1 MKKQAV
7 LVFARRPELGRVKTR
22 LETCI
27 GAPRTL
33 SLYQAFL
40 TDTLL
45 AARESR
51 AQVILAHTP
60 GPDFPEQDFADV
72 TFEQRGNTFGER
84 FDAALED
91 AANQLPKKTS
101 LVLIGTDTPHLPPL
115 FLRKT
120 FGILSQNDAV
130 IGPSTDGGFYLLGFS
145 SRPVP
150 VCEAFSEP
158 STANS
163 EAVRLLHEACIE
175 PIFVQEQFDVDCP
188 QDLMKLIHLINH
200 LQASH
205 ADWIPQNTRKVLHD
219 EEIIPLMVKL
229 ENAQT
234 VVGLARES
242 VRN

>member
-1 MKKQAV
+1 LKRKAV
-7 LVFARRPELGRVKTR
+7 LVFARRPELGLVKTR

-27 GAPRTL
+27 GAHRTL
-33 SLYQAFL
+33 SLYRAFL

-45 AARESR
+45 AARQSR

-60 GPDFPEQDFADV
+60 GPDFPEQNFADI
-72 TFEQRGNTFGER
+72 TLEQRGNTFGER

-91 AANQLPKKTS
+91 AANQLPNKTP
-101 LVLIGTDTPHLPPL
+101 LVLIGADTPHLSPQ
-115 FLRKT
+115 FLRRT
-120 FGILSQNDAV
+120 FDILSQNDAV

-150 VCEAFSEP
+150 MSEAFSEP

-175 PIFVQEQFDVDCP
+175 PMFLQEQFDVDCP

-200 LQASH
+200 LQASG
-205 ADWIPQNTRKVLHD
+205 ADWIPQNTRRVLND
-219 EEIIPLMVKL
+219 EEIIPLMAK

-234 VVGLARES
+234 VVGMARES
-242 VRN
+242 VGN